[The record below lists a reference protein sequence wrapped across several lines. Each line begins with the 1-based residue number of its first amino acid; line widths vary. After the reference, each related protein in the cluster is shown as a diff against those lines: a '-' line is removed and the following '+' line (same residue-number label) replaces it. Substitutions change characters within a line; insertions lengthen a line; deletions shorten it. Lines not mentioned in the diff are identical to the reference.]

1 MTCDD
6 AGVTAATM
14 AVRPGPASAGC
25 KMRVSFESRYGT
37 CPTEAGSFF
46 SARDGTLVLS
56 PKSPEPDVPAD
67 VPAAYAFASLCTQR
81 RSVSRLWLM
90 FEPSFL
96 SCVCFLVRAALG
108 SARSEPAR
116 STTYRVE
123 LSGGPVRACPGL
135 GLDVTEMRSTAWLRL
150 ELAFIAVRPT
160 LRLRVPSSTKSM
172 ICREP
177 VTKRSSSPMT
187 RVKPLG
193 PFTSLTRVP
202 VVLVLHEVSPFPP
215 PPAVVNDARGVASGP
230 ASGASK
236 SRISSL

>member
-1 MTCDD
+1 
-6 AGVTAATM
+6 M

-37 CPTEAGSFF
+37 CPTFPAGSFF
-46 SARDGTLVLS
+46 SALFLSLS
-56 PKSPEPDVPAD
+56 PGSPDVCA

-177 VTKRSSSPMT
+177 TTKRSSSPIT
-187 RVKPLG
+187 WVKPLG

-202 VVLVLHEVSPFPP
+202 VVLVLHSPP
-215 PPAVVNDARGVASGP
+215 PPAVVNDAFSDA

>member
-1 MTCDD
+1 
-6 AGVTAATM
+6 M

-37 CPTEAGSFF
+37 CPTDCAGSFF
-46 SARDGTLVLS
+46 SLPRDGTLVLS
-56 PKSPEPDVPAD
+56 LSKSPDEPDECVFVPAF
-67 VPAAYAFASLCTQR
+67 AYAFASLCTQR

-108 SARSEPAR
+108 SARSDPAR

-135 GLDVTEMRSTAWLRL
+135 GLDATEMRSTAWLRL

-202 VVLVLHEVSPFPP
+202 FVVLALLAVSPFNP
-215 PPAVVNDARGVASGP
+215 PPAVVNDARAPFASGP